1 MITSAQLKQITAEA
15 RPIIER
21 MLNDATALAGLRD
34 VVAAAGGDWS
44 QLKALLKAQIQ
55 DEEAGEDKR
64 VRKVLEKAEYATA
77 YADMLGIGGNLNE
90 QYYSDNS
97 SRSVEAATS
106 PGNDGV
112 PTSSAGK
119 EGEADRHPIEVAA

>member
-1 MITSAQLKQITAEA
+1 MITSTQLKQITAEA

-21 MLNDATALAGLRD
+21 QLDDALKLAALRD

-64 VRKVLEKAEYATA
+64 VRKVLEKAEYAAA
-77 YADMLGIGGNLNE
+77 YADMLGIGGNLNDGNI
-90 QYYSDNS
+90 SDQNA
-97 SRSVEAATS
+97 EA
-106 PGNDGV
+106 V
-112 PTSSAGK
+112 Q
-119 EGEADRHPIEVAA
+119 

>member
-1 MITSAQLKQITAEA
+1 MLNSTQLRQVVTEA

-21 MLNDATALAGLRD
+21 MLNDAAALAGLRD

-77 YADMLGIGGNLNE
+77 YADMLGYSAFSKMMNE
-90 QYYSDNS
+90 EHFSDQND
-97 SRSVEAATS
+97 EA
-106 PGNDGV
+106 V
-112 PTSSAGK
+112 Q
-119 EGEADRHPIEVAA
+119 